1 MKKGENMTYSER
13 ASVLIVDDERYNIN
27 LLADILKADYR
38 ILVAKSGE
46 EALEVATSDN
56 MPDLILLDIM
66 MPGMNGYEVCRRLK
80 ADKQAQDIPVI
91 FVTAMTEMEDEA
103 KGLDI
108 GAIDYIVKPVSLP
121 IVKAR
126 VRNHV
131 ALKRASD
138 RLKQINEE
146 LREAFNRIRTLEGL
160 LPICANCKKIRKQ
173 DADPQIQES
182 WLHLEKYIS
191 HHTNARFTHGMC
203 PECAKTL
210 YPEIFERRAKKLR
223 DESKNR

>member
-1 MKKGENMTYSER
+1 MER

-27 LLADILKADYR
+27 LLADILKSDYR
-38 ILVAKSGE
+38 ILVAKNGE
-46 EALEVATSDN
+46 EALEVAMSDD
-56 MPDLILLDIM
+56 MPDMILLDIM
-66 MPGMNGYEVCRRLK
+66 MPGMDGYEVCRRLK
-80 ADKQAQDIPVI
+80 ADMKTRDIPII

-131 ALKRASD
+131 LLKQASD

-146 LREAFNRIRTLEGL
+146 LREALTRIKTLEGL

-173 DADPQIQES
+173 ETDPQHQES
-182 WLHLEKYIS
+182 WLHLENISAIIAMPALLTDYAPNVPKHYTRKYS
-191 HHTNARFTHGMC
+191 SGGR
-203 PECAKTL
+203 E
-210 YPEIFERRAKKLR
+210 
-223 DESKNR
+223 KNR